1 MELSDLN
8 PDERTALIGLVQMVL
23 FSDSDVSREEKA
35 HLDELI
41 DAFGEDGYQRALDTF
56 EQRFPDEDTFRAF
69 LRTIT
74 RQDARDLIFGTV
86 LEAAG
91 AEAVEDREAEI
102 LDWLAKTWHVTVEIE
117 GDENEK

>member
-8 PDERTALIGLVQMVL
+8 QDERTAIVGLMQMVV
-23 FSDSDVSREEKA
+23 FSNSDVSEEEME
-35 HLDELI
+35 HVGELV
-41 DAFGEDGYQRALDTF
+41 DAFGEDGYQTTLDAF
-56 EQRFPDEDTFRAF
+56 EKRFPDVESFRSF
-69 LRTIT
+69 LRTIV

-102 LDWLAKTWHVTVEIE
+102 LDWLAKTWNVTVEIE
-117 GDENEK
+117 GDGE